1 MQLAINVFEPWDDKN
16 LKFVETLEQDM
27 KSVIF
32 RNDWHLLEL
41 KQIDSLFNEL
51 FSDVS
56 IQPGLEIVNR
66 LKMLE
71 VCSLEILEDRSS
83 STVYRIRQTDEVF
96 HIFQPGGDL
105 FRYTTE
111 DYFQKEPS
119 DELVK
124 EYIKKAPVFKI
135 EKVSEQR
142 DVIHHLRPPKFSALF
157 IDGTFDKVEWI
168 DRPPED
174 VSQLS
179 KLMRKM
185 GAFYASFFRK

>member
-1 MQLAINVFEPWDDKN
+1 M
-16 LKFVETLEQDM
+16 ETFKIDM
-27 KSVIF
+27 KGVIF
-32 RNDWHLLEL
+32 RNDWHKLGL

-51 FSDVS
+51 FSDVA
-56 IQPGLEIVNR
+56 IQPGVEIVNR
-66 LKMLE
+66 LKALE
-71 VCSLEILEDRSS
+71 VGSLEILEDRSG

-96 HIFQPGGDL
+96 QIFQPGGDF

-111 DYFQKEPS
+111 DYYQKDPV

-135 EKVSEQR
+135 EKVSDHRE
-142 DVIHHLRPPKFSALF
+142 VIYHLKPPKFSALF

-168 DRPPED
+168 DQPPED
-174 VSQLS
+174 INQVT

>member
-1 MQLAINVFEPWDDKN
+1 
-16 LKFVETLEQDM
+16 VETFEIDM
-27 KSVIF
+27 KGVIF
-32 RNDWHLLEL
+32 RNDWHLLGL

-51 FSDVS
+51 FSDVA
-56 IQPGLEIVNR
+56 IQPGIEIVNR
-66 LKMLE
+66 LKTLE
-71 VCSLEILEDRSS
+71 VCSLEILEDRTS

-96 HIFQPGGDL
+96 QILQPDGDL

-111 DYFQKEPS
+111 DYYLKEPI

-135 EKVSEQR
+135 EKVSDHR
-142 DVIHHLRPPKFSALF
+142 DVIYHLKPPKFSALF

-168 DRPPED
+168 DQPPED
-174 VSQLS
+174 VSQIS

>member
-1 MQLAINVFEPWDDKN
+1 MEP
-16 LKFVETLEQDM
+16 DM

-32 RNDWHLLEL
+32 RNDWHLLGL
-41 KQIDSLFNEL
+41 KQIDNLFNEL
-51 FSDVS
+51 FSNVA
-56 IQPGLEIVNR
+56 IQPGIEIVNR

-83 STVYRIRQTDEVF
+83 SSVYRIRQTDEVF
-96 HIFQPGGDL
+96 HILQPDGDL

-111 DYFQKEPS
+111 DYYLKEPI
-119 DELVK
+119 DELVN

-135 EKVSEQR
+135 EKVSERR
-142 DVIHHLRPPKFSALF
+142 DVIHHLKPPKFSALF

-168 DRPPED
+168 DQPPED
-174 VSQLS
+174 VSQIS

-185 GAFYASFFRK
+185 GAFYALFFRK

>member
-1 MQLAINVFEPWDDKN
+1 M
-16 LKFVETLEQDM
+16 ETLEIDM
-27 KSVIF
+27 KGVIF
-32 RNDWHLLEL
+32 RNDWHLLGL

-56 IQPGLEIVNR
+56 IQPVIEIVNR
-66 LKMLE
+66 LKTLE
-71 VCSLEILEDRSS
+71 VCSLEILEDRTS

-96 HIFQPGGDL
+96 QIFQPDGDL

-111 DYFQKEPS
+111 DYYLKKPI

-135 EKVSEQR
+135 EKVSEHR
-142 DVIHHLRPPKFSALF
+142 DVIYHLKPPKFSALF

-168 DRPPED
+168 DQPPED
-174 VSQLS
+174 INQVT
-179 KLMRKM
+179 KLLRKM

>member
-1 MQLAINVFEPWDDKN
+1 METFEI
-16 LKFVETLEQDM
+16 DM
-27 KSVIF
+27 KGVIF
-32 RNDWHLLEL
+32 RNDWHLLGL
-41 KQIDSLFNEL
+41 KQIDSLFNEF
-51 FSDVS
+51 FSDVA
-56 IQPGLEIVNR
+56 IKPGIEIVDR
-66 LKMLE
+66 LKTLE
-71 VCSLEILEDRSS
+71 VGSLEILEDRSS

-111 DYFQKEPS
+111 GYYQVEPA

-135 EKVSEQR
+135 EKVSNNR
-142 DVIHHLRPPKFSALF
+142 DVIYHLKPPKFRALF

-168 DRPPED
+168 DQPPED
-174 VSQLS
+174 VSQIS

>member
-1 MQLAINVFEPWDDKN
+1 MEI
-16 LKFVETLEQDM
+16 DM
-27 KSVIF
+27 KGVIF
-32 RNDWHLLEL
+32 RNDWHMLGG
-41 KQIDSLFNEL
+41 KQIIEL
-51 FSDVS
+51 FDEQFRDVA
-56 IQPGLEIVNR
+56 IQPNATIVNR
-66 LKMLE
+66 LRLLE

-96 HIFQPGGDL
+96 HIFQPEGDL
-105 FRYTTE
+105 FLYTSE
-111 DYFQKEPS
+111 DYYQKEPI

-124 EYIKKAPVFKI
+124 YYIKKAPVFKI
-135 EKVSEQR
+135 EKVSAGR
-142 DVIHHLRPPKFSALF
+142 DVIHHLKPPKFSALF

-174 VSQLS
+174 VSQIS

>member
-1 MQLAINVFEPWDDKN
+1 MEP
-16 LKFVETLEQDM
+16 EM
-27 KSVIF
+27 KGVVF
-32 RNDWHLLEL
+32 RNDWHLLGL

-51 FSDVS
+51 FNDVA
-56 IQPGLEIVNR
+56 IQPGIEIVNR

-71 VCSLEILEDRSS
+71 VCSLEILEDRSR

-96 HIFQPGGDL
+96 QIFQPDGDL

-111 DYFQKEPS
+111 DYFQKQPS

-135 EKVSEQR
+135 EKVSEHR
-142 DVIHHLRPPKFSALF
+142 DVIHHLRPPKFRALF
-157 IDGTFDKVEWI
+157 VDRTFDKLEWI
-168 DRPPED
+168 DQPPED
-174 VSQLS
+174 ISQIP

-185 GAFYASFFRK
+185 GAFYASFYRK

>member
-1 MQLAINVFEPWDDKN
+1 MEP
-16 LKFVETLEQDM
+16 EM
-27 KSVIF
+27 KGVVF
-32 RNDWHLLEL
+32 RNDWHLLGL

-51 FSDVS
+51 FSDVA
-56 IQPGLEIVNR
+56 IQPGIEIVNR

-71 VCSLEILEDRSS
+71 VCSLEILEDRSR

-96 HIFQPGGDL
+96 QIFQPGGDL

-111 DYFQKEPS
+111 DYFQKKPS

-135 EKVSEQR
+135 EKVSEHR
-142 DVIHHLRPPKFSALF
+142 DVIHHLRPPKFRALF
-157 IDGTFDKVEWI
+157 VDRTFDKVEWI
-168 DRPPED
+168 DQPPED
-174 VSQLS
+174 ISQIP

-185 GAFYASFFRK
+185 GAFYASFYRK

>member
-1 MQLAINVFEPWDDKN
+1 MMEP
-16 LKFVETLEQDM
+16 EM
-27 KSVIF
+27 KGVVF
-32 RNDWHLLEL
+32 RNDWHLLGL

-51 FSDVS
+51 FSNVA
-56 IQPGLEIVNR
+56 IQPGIEIVNR

-71 VCSLEILEDRSS
+71 VCSLEILEDRSR

-96 HIFQPGGDL
+96 QIFQSGGDL

-111 DYFQKEPS
+111 DYFQKQPS

-135 EKVSEQR
+135 EKVSEHR
-142 DVIHHLRPPKFSALF
+142 DVIHHLRPPKFRALF
-157 IDGTFDKVEWI
+157 VDRTFDKVEWI
-168 DRPPED
+168 DQPPED
-174 VSQLS
+174 ISQIP

-185 GAFYASFFRK
+185 GAFYASFYRK